1 MSEMKTK
8 DSRIFDIV
16 FVGLLAAMV
25 YVVTLFRFP
34 LLGSKVHFANAVC
47 LLSGMLLGPT
57 LGGIA
62 AGIGSALFDAFTGYD
77 FVNVVIT
84 FVSKFAMAW
93 VCGKLMDVTAKGRHR
108 FDRTLLASIVGALTY
123 VALYMA
129 KTYIYNRFVYGFP
142 LQTVGATV
150 VSKLIPSLINA
161 AAAIV
166 AAPIFFHAVL
176 PALRAGGVLKHL
188 HAGEI
193 AEEK

>member
-1 MSEMKTK
+1 MKTK

-62 AGIGSALFDAFTGYD
+62 AGIGSALYDAFTGYD

-123 VALYMA
+123 VALYML
-129 KTYIYNRFVYGFP
+129 KTFVYQKFVYGYP
-142 LQTVGATV
+142 MDAVWITMG
-150 VSKLIPSLINA
+150 SKLPGSLINA
-161 AAAIV
+161 LAAMIV
-166 AAPIFFHAVL
+166 APVL
-176 PALRAGGVLKHL
+176 YTALSSALRRAHL
-188 HAGEI
+188 LD
-193 AEEK
+193 KMRK